1 MSRPTRDREAKE
13 PGFFHHYTAH
23 KDSLDRQ
30 IILKQQLW
38 TQKAYGEI
46 VRVIREVAVE
56 KGLSLVL
63 VKDDPDMP
71 GLEAVSA
78 LIATQKVLYCGGCA
92 DITPEVQARLMAA
105 KP

>member
-1 MSRPTRDREAKE
+1 MKT
-13 PGFFHHYTAH
+13 TV
-23 KDSLDRQ
+23 
-30 IILKQQLW
+30 
-38 TQKAYGEI
+38 I
-46 VRVIREVAVE
+46 V
-56 KGLSLVL
+56 KN
-63 VKDDPDMP
+63 DPDMP